1 MQIKP
6 LNTDAA
12 VLAELG
18 LRLQQTRVTRG
29 LTQEDLANACAVS
42 KRTIERLETGK
53 SVQAS
58 NLVRVLRGLDLLTN
72 LNHLIPS
79 AAPGPIEQLKRQG
92 KERRRAAPHKNRTPP
107 AWSWAEPQ

>member
-6 LNTDAA
+6 LNSDAA

-18 LRLQQTRVTRG
+18 QRLAHARIERG
-29 LTQEDLANACAVS
+29 LTQEGLAAACAVS

-58 NLVRVLRGLDLLTN
+58 NLVRVLRGLGLLTN
-72 LNHLIPS
+72 LNHLIAES
-79 AAPGPIEQLKRQG
+79 GPGPIEQLKRQG
-92 KERRRAAPHKNRTPP
+92 KERRRASPHKHKAP
-107 AWSWAEPQ
+107 AQWSWADTR